1 MYSAV
6 RRKTLTHLL
15 IAALSLTPTGPARG
29 APSVDASSLQT
40 RAKAPVL
47 ADLSSPRADAEVREA
62 VRRLLQSPLD
72 AEAAV
77 RIALLNNRSL
87 RATLYGLDV
96 AKGLLIQARS
106 LPNPVLEGELL
117 PGSPSELELRLE
129 LDLTRLLLA
138 PLRSRVAS
146 AELDAA
152 RFQVAAQVVQTAY
165 EVRIA
170 FYAYQAAEQR
180 KTIGEQSLEALA
192 AGRDLTRA
200 MFEAGNIPE
209 LELAQQ
215 EAAYEQAEANAAQ
228 LGLEVAEQRERLNRL
243 LGVSGEDLG
252 WTSSGLLPPVPE
264 ASKVLEIQAEQVLE
278 ASLELA
284 ALKGRL
290 DATALRQG
298 LIQAEG
304 WLPDVSVEVFGITE
318 FPEEQG
324 PEPGASPWQVGGSLT
339 VTLPLLNSQRGERM
353 VNRATLQALREQYEG
368 LVIDLQSAARQ
379 SQQRLEAAR
388 AKALRYQQVIVP
400 AQQRVAQQLLLHYNA
415 MQLGIFQLLQGQREQ
430 LEVALTA
437 VDATREY
444 WEAHAAYEA
453 LLNGQRVNASAS
465 ANSSSTNSS
474 STNSSN
480 TNSSSTDSAGG
491 H

>member
-1 MYSAV
+1 MYSTV

-40 RAKAPVL
+40 PAKGPVL
-47 ADLSSPRADAEVREA
+47 ADLLSPRADAEVREA

-96 AKGLLIQARS
+96 AKGLLIQARA

-117 PGSPSELELRLE
+117 PGPTSELELRLE

-152 RFQVAAQVVQTAY
+152 RFQVAAQVLQTAY

-170 FYAYQAAEQR
+170 FYVYQAAEQR
-180 KTIGEQSLEALA
+180 KTIGEQALEALA
-192 AGRDLTRA
+192 AGRDMTRA

-243 LGVSGEDLG
+243 LGLSGEDLG
-252 WTSSGLLPPVPE
+252 WTSRGPLPPVPE
-264 ASKVLEIQAEQVLE
+264 ASKVWEIPAERVLE

-290 DATALRQG
+290 DATARRQG

-304 WLPDVSVEVFGITE
+304 WLPDVSVGVFGITE
-318 FPEEQG
+318 LAEER
-324 PEPGASPWQVGGSLT
+324 GAEAVPWQVGGSLT

-368 LVIDLQSAARQ
+368 LVIDLQSEVRQ

-388 AKALRYQQVIVP
+388 VKALRYQQVIVP

-444 WEAHAAYEA
+444 WEAHAAHEA
-453 LLNGQRVNASAS
+453 LLSGQRVNASGG
-465 ANSSSTNSS
+465 TNSS
-474 STNSSN
+474 GTPSSN
-480 TNSSSTDSAGG
+480 TNSSSTNSAGG